1 MDHVNRAP
9 EQLSYV
15 PAPAPLAMP
24 EQSLDWIPR
33 KRPKPQG
40 PAWPRIKVMAART
53 TLALVAIGATLFGV
67 FEMHAVA
74 SVGGTGILE
83 WALVFVFGIAFGW
96 IAIAAGNAVVG
107 LLFPFRAKVG
117 PPAEEGLT
125 CLVMPVYNEDPRD
138 TFAALAAMIADLPDD
153 QREFFEVFI
162 LSDTTN
168 PETWVAEERA
178 VATLRQM
185 AGSTKVWYR
194 RRRKNIHRKAG
205 NVADFVRRWGARYV
219 HMVVLDADSLM
230 QGDALV
236 ALRDAMRA
244 DPKAGIIQTTPVLIG
259 AATPFA
265 RAQQFA
271 NTVTG
276 PVVAEGVA
284 AWQGED
290 GNYWGHNAIIRM
302 AAFAG
307 AAGLPQLPGKP
318 PFGGTV
324 MSHDFVEAALIR
336 RAGWTVTMRPDLQG
350 SYEGAPTDLFGLI
363 KRDRRWAQGNL
374 QHTRVMG
381 AAGFRFANRVHFGIG
396 ILAYLMSPI
405 WLILIL
411 IGVALSIQATVVR
424 PEYFPETFALFP
436 TWPAFDSERMIRLF
450 LISMAV
456 LLLPKA
462 VGFVRALVVGPVRR
476 GIGGAHRVVEGS
488 VVELVIST
496 LVAPIMMIAQSG
508 IILSIF
514 LGRDAGWMPQ
524 TRRSGSIPFLSAL
537 RFHAMHTLF
546 GVALALVALMHS
558 PTLAAWMSPIL
569 IALVFA
575 APISKVC
582 GSAWLG
588 RRMRKLYIMLTPQES
603 TPPDIL
609 RTARRLSHFFSA
621 TLPDD
626 AVIALVRDPQLFAAH
641 LRSLEPGSERGRG
654 SFDSDTALVT
664 AKLGEAT
671 SLEELAS
678 WLGPAERLTLLSDSR
693 LLDRALALRDQE
705 ATRAA

>member
-1 MDHVNRAP
+1 M
-9 EQLSYV
+9 
-15 PAPAPLAMP
+15 
-24 EQSLDWIPR
+24 
-33 KRPKPQG
+33 
-40 PAWPRIKVMAART
+40 
-53 TLALVAIGATLFGV
+53 LVVIF
-67 FEMHAVA
+67 AV
-74 SVGGTGILE
+74 
-83 WALVFVFGIAFGW
+83 AFGW
-96 IAIAAGNAVVG
+96 IAFSAGNAVVG
-107 LLFPFRAKVG
+107 LLFPFRARVG
-117 PPAEEGLT
+117 PPVEDGLT
-125 CLVMPVYNEDPRD
+125 VLVMPVYNEDPRD
-138 TFAALAAMIADLPDD
+138 TFAALAAMIADLPDAERD
-153 QREFFEVFI
+153 NFEVFI

-168 PETWVAEERA
+168 PETWIAEERA

-185 AGSTKVWYR
+185 AGTTKVWYR
-194 RRRKNIHRKAG
+194 RRRKNVHRKAG
-205 NVADFVRRWGARYV
+205 NVADFVRRWGARYA

-230 QGDALV
+230 EGDVLV
-236 ALRDAMRA
+236 ALRNAMRA
-244 DPKAGIIQTTPVLIG
+244 EPKSGIIQTTPVLIG
-259 AATPFA
+259 ATTPFA

-336 RAGWTVTMRPDLQG
+336 RAGWTVTMRPDLNG

-374 QHTRVMG
+374 QHARIMG
-381 AAGFRFANRVHFGIG
+381 AAGFRFANRVHFAIG

-405 WLILIL
+405 WLLLIL
-411 IGVALSIQATVVR
+411 VGVALSIQATLVR
-424 PEYFPETFALFP
+424 PEYFPDAFSLFP

-476 GIGGAHRVVEGS
+476 GIGGPHRVVEGT

-496 LVAPIMMIAQSG
+496 LVAPIMMIAQTG
-508 IILSIF
+508 IVLSIL

-524 TRRSGSIPFLSAL
+524 TRRGGSIPFLSAL

-546 GVALALVALMHS
+546 GVALATVALLHS

-569 IALVFA
+569 LALVFA

-582 GSAWLG
+582 GSVRLG
-588 RRMRKLYIMLTPQES
+588 RRLRKLYVMLTPQES

-621 TLPDD
+621 TLPED

-654 SFDSDTALVT
+654 AFDADTALVT

-678 WLGPAERLTLLSDSR
+678 WLGPAERLTLLSDGR
-693 LLDRALALRDQE
+693 LLDRALALRDRE
-705 ATRAA
+705 DSTRAA